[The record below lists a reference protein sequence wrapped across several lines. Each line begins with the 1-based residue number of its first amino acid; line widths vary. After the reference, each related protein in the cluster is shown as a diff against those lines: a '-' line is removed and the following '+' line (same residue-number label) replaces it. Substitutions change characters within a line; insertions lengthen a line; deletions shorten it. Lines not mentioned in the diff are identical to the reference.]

1 MRPYGLG
8 LHALSW
14 QLLVTAL
21 VSSSDALVSVNR
33 THTGGLQNHSKATS
47 TQFSK
52 TQEAHA
58 SSLQFPRL
66 VSRSK
71 ATHSVPVTAT
81 LSKQLEQHDLP
92 GPPSLLKLHYHLFLL
107 MAACLVALGVQKYRM
122 ALSQVPQDAD
132 PSDPLAYVFKA
143 RQLQQSEGS
152 RGRL

>member
-33 THTGGLQNHSKATS
+33 THTDGLQNHSKATS
-47 TQFSK
+47 PQLSQV
-52 TQEAHA
+52 QEVHA
-58 SSLQFPRL
+58 SLALPRL
-66 VSRSK
+66 ISRSK
-71 ATHSVPVTAT
+71 ATHSVPVPMT
-81 LSKQLEQHDLP
+81 LSKQPEQNDLP
-92 GPPSLLKLHYHLFLL
+92 GPPPLLKLHYHLFLL
-107 MAACLVALGVQKYRM
+107 MAACLVALGVQRYRM

>member
-81 LSKQLEQHDLP
+81 LAVEAARAARLARSTTSPEAALP
-92 GPPSLLKLHYHLFLL
+92 SFL
-107 MAACLVALGVQKYRM
+107 V
-122 ALSQVPQDAD
+122 D
-132 PSDPLAYVFKA
+132 
-143 RQLQQSEGS
+143 
-152 RGRL
+152 GRLLGSSWRAEVPNGSQPSPARC